1 MCTPEKTGVEA
12 WQSLWVVR
20 AGGPMIKNGAIPK
33 YVQRPCSL
41 ANASRVEHYMLLR
54 NPYERLLSGYLDVV
68 ARQSHHHGPLRM
80 ARSLEPACTPQC
92 CGRVGCPRK
101 FNATPAGFAEFVRE
115 LVELTRANRSIGN
128 GWANMHLRPIAM
140 SNCQKLAERTKRV
153 VQLKLEL
160 QEYWYDRF
168 LSRIGAQAAAR
179 DGRWPSGC
187 FWRNP
192 AVAAVNG
199 SGTCGSSRSVAGA
212 ACHGHASC
220 SSGRSGSCSK
230 MAAFYSEETAALVTE
245 YSQADLD
252 RYDYP
257 AWSPSADK
265 PLPEGCTGEVETSLD
280 PLIGGSP

>member
-1 MCTPEKTGVEA
+1 MTSISPSYLLHMCPQGIVMPTAAMGQYFTLCTPEKTGVEA

-33 YVQRPCSL
+33 
-41 ANASRVEHYMLLR
+41 
-54 NPYERLLSGYLDVV
+54 
-68 ARQSHHHGPLRM
+68 
-80 ARSLEPACTPQC
+80 
-92 CGRVGCPRK
+92 
-101 FNATPAGFAEFVRE
+101 
-115 LVELTRANRSIGN
+115 
-128 GWANMHLRPIAM
+128 
-140 SNCQKLAERTKRV
+140 
-153 VQLKLEL
+153 
-160 QEYWYDRF
+160 
-168 LSRIGAQAAAR
+168 
-179 DGRWPSGC
+179 SGC